1 MNPSAKA
8 QEQRQQEVEHLKE
21 ENERLMAR
29 VQLLEQAGGP
39 VEDLTLQVNKQLES
53 VPESKAIEGMVVFF
67 KQYTES
73 LCVFHWAQPYSFSQ
87 IVQLTGSWAF

>member
-8 QEQRQQEVEHLKE
+8 QEQRQQEVVHLKE

-67 KQYTES
+67 SNTLRAYVCSIECCHT
-73 LCVFHWAQPYSFSQ
+73 VFLRLYS
-87 IVQLTGSWAF
+87 